1 MVCTT
6 AIRRAVFVGR
16 SPDSRA
22 FQQWTVLPTV
32 LSTVSCKHSDALS
45 VWNIDTDAK
54 IGYPVSNEYNGGGG
68 QLPPFLCKK
77 KKK

>member
-32 LSTVSCKHSDALS
+32 LSTVSCKHSDALP

-54 IGYPVSNEYNGGGG
+54 IGYPVSNEYNGGGAIATVPL
-68 QLPPFLCKK
+68 QKK
-77 KKK
+77 KK